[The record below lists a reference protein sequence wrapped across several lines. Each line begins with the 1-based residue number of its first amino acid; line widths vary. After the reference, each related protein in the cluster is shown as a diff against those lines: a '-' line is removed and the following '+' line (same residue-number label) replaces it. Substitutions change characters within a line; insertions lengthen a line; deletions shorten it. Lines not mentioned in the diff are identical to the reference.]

1 MNQEYANFNE
11 ILMKRLN
18 PDTDTGFSAPATPTV
33 NMENDQFSQEGE
45 NSGAGELIVQ
55 VTLARGSI
63 PLEGAKVIITDSTEA
78 ERQIQVLYTD
88 RSGRT
93 AAIAL
98 PAPSSTLS
106 QSPGSAVRPYSVY
119 NIRVELPGYYTE
131 QLIQVPIFD
140 QISSI
145 QPVSLIPLAEG
156 DVSQL
161 QTTINETQSTGL
173 YAYGTQREE

>member
-88 RSGRT
+88 R
-93 AAIAL
+93 I
-98 PAPSSTLS
+98 
-106 QSPGSAVRPYSVY
+106 
-119 NIRVELPGYYTE
+119 
-131 QLIQVPIFD
+131 
-140 QISSI
+140 
-145 QPVSLIPLAEG
+145 
-156 DVSQL
+156 
-161 QTTINETQSTGL
+161 
-173 YAYGTQREE
+173 